1 MKPSTQNP
9 ETVRRLTLLTVSMT
23 VFFSAMTMSGV
34 NIAIP
39 SIAIDLNADAVMLSW
54 IPAAHLWGTIIAML
68 PAGRLTDILGRR
80 PIYLAGLTLFCLAAL
95 LTLMANDVETLLL
108 IRVLQGVA
116 GACIYATGMA
126 MVSVAFKGANRGF
139 ALGITSS
146 AIYLGLTCG
155 PVIGGYL
162 TEHLGWHSVFTL
174 PASPMVLAIVATLLF
189 VKEPAIKGKRAKMD
203 WGGSALFA
211 CAATTLTY
219 GLSGLNSPT
228 GVTATLIGVGLIY
241 LFVKQQRSKRAPL
254 VDLKIFAQNRVFSY
268 SVLSA
273 FMMYGALFPT
283 AFLISNYM
291 QLTLSFS
298 PSDAGS
304 YLLIQT
310 AVMVLMAPIAG
321 RISDSYEPRIIAT
334 FGCLCFAAGFLVLTL
349 LGAEANITLIVLAL
363 SLLGIGFGLFS
374 SPNNNAAI
382 GATEESK
389 VGVASAVLN
398 LARTAGNAVAMSTVM
413 LLFNLFIGSGEISQN
428 NLPGLLDVN
437 RATFTICLLLALAAS
452 YFSFKRGTLRQTVG
466 KS

>member
-1 MKPSTQNP
+1 M
-9 ETVRRLTLLTVSMT
+9 TL
-23 VFFSAMTMSGV
+23 FFSAMTMSGV

-68 PAGRLTDILGRR
+68 PAGRLTDILGRK
-80 PIYLAGLTLFCLAAL
+80 PVFLAGLALFCLAAL
-95 LTLMANDVETLLL
+95 LTLVVTEIETLLL
-108 IRVLQGVA
+108 IHVLQGVS
-116 GACIYATGMA
+116 GACTYATGMA

-189 VKEPAIKGKRAKMD
+189 VKEPAIKGERAKMD
-203 WGGSALFA
+203 WSGSALFA

-219 GLSGLNSPT
+219 GFSGLNSLT
-228 GVTATLIGVGLIY
+228 GAAATLTGIGLIY
-241 LFVKQQRSKRAPL
+241 LFVRQQRSKRAPL

-273 FMMYGALFPT
+273 LMMYGALFPT

-291 QLTLSFS
+291 QLTLGFS

-310 AVMVLMAPIAG
+310 AVMVLMAPVAG
-321 RISDSYEPRIIAT
+321 RISDSYEPRVIAT
-334 FGCLCFAAGFLVLTL
+334 FGCLCFAAGFLVLTF
-349 LGAEANITLIVLAL
+349 LGTEPDITLIVLAL
-363 SLLGIGFGLFS
+363 TLLGIGFGLFS

-389 VGVASAVLN
+389 VGIASAILN
-398 LARTAGNAVAMSTVM
+398 LARTSGNAVAMSLVM
-413 LLFNLFIGSGEISQN
+413 LLFNLFVGSSEITASE
-428 NLPGLLDVN
+428 LPGLIDVN
-437 RATFTICLLLALAAS
+437 RSTFTICLLSALGAS
-452 YFSFKRGTLRQTVG
+452 YFSLTRGTLRHTSQT
-466 KS
+466 S